1 MCLVPWRFY
10 VCVSRVRLGLF
21 WCCVHPLYMLIQY
34 IHTFDTIFWV
44 YEKKLY
50 LVLRPDTY
58 KVA

>member
-1 MCLVPWRFY
+1 MNGSLEVLRLCDPCSAWAFLVLCASA
-10 VCVSRVRLGLF
+10 V
-21 WCCVHPLYMLIQY
+21 MLIQY
-34 IHTFDTIFWV
+34 IHTFDTLFWV